1 MNISDEYGDLAC
13 SSSEELV
20 ENVSQAENWMEMLD
34 FYCSK
39 SNHSHMRTFLD
50 ILETWHSYIF
60 EYISEMSQPIK
71 G

>member
-20 ENVSQAENWMEMLD
+20 ENVSQAENWTEMLD

-39 SNHSHMRTFLD
+39 SNNTSIWEHF
-50 ILETWHSYIF
+50 
-60 EYISEMSQPIK
+60 
-71 G
+71 